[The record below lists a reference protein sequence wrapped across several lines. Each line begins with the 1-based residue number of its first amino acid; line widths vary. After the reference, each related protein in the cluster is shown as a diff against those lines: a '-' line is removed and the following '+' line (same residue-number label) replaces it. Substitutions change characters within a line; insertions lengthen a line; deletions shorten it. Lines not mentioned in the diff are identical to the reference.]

1 MLHHS
6 EYMLRLIRDGRLQL
20 RRGAQTFTYHDPCE
34 LGRGSR
40 IYDQPREVIE
50 AVGVLLEPAQTRE
63 HALCCGSS
71 VANTAISDA
80 QQLRLARSVAKELSA
95 TGAGTIVKMC
105 IRDRGTVWE
114 WIYENDEEIYGQF
127 SAAYNRPGAGALR
140 KLDDRSMEEL
150 HRIFDVTGGKEFFD
164 TIEKH
169 SDRKAR
175 EMGYDGADDEYMMDT
190 YTKNSNEHY

>member
-1 MLHHS
+1 MNETGKIFIAGEWTGGASTIENRNPSDVTDLIGHYGQADRAQLDAAQTQS
-6 EYMLRLIRDGRLQL
+6 EFAAAEL
-20 RRGAQTFTYHDPCE
+20 RRYADLVKTGA
-34 LGRGSR
+34 
-40 IYDQPREVIE
+40 
-50 AVGVLLEPAQTRE
+50 EPAEQL
-63 HALCCGSS
+63 ALKRTIGE
-71 VANTAISDA
+71 NI
-80 QQLRLARSVAKELSA
+80 LRTGYCVTPKLVKPELHPEQ
-95 TGAGTIVKMC
+95 
-105 IRDRGTVWE
+105 GTVWE

-164 TIEKH
+164 TIERH

>member
-1 MLHHS
+1 M
-6 EYMLRLIRDGRLQL
+6 
-20 RRGAQTFTYHDPCE
+20 RRFTDSFLP
-34 LGRGSR
+34 LTTSR
-40 IYDQPREVIE
+40 
-50 AVGVLLEPAQTRE
+50 
-63 HALCCGSS
+63 C
-71 VANTAISDA
+71 
-80 QQLRLARSVAKELSA
+80 
-95 TGAGTIVKMC
+95 
-105 IRDRGTVWE
+105 
-114 WIYENDEEIYGQF
+114 
-127 SAAYNRPGAGALR
+127 GALR